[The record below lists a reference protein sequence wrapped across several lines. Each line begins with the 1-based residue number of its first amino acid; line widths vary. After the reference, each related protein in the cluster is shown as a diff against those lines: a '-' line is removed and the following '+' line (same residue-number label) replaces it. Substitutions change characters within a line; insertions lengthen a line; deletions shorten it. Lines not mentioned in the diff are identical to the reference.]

1 MWLIRDIIVTAVE
14 AYGHDFKFDFSVDP
28 KFMNEIA
35 SESRRRGEK
44 YGVVILLLYYLSFI
58 NNFHIIYN
66 F

>member
-35 SESRRRGEK
+35 SESRKRGEK
-44 YGVVILLLYYLSFI
+44 FGVVI
-58 NNFHIIYN
+58 NNIIISIL
-66 F
+66 